1 MADMISIPIVEYK
14 NLLQAQTELR
24 IIYSK
29 SISGEDYNLGSFV
42 NDMRDALHPI
52 LNPDSGEEE
61 PDAE

>member
-42 NDMRDALHPI
+42 SDIRNALHPI
-52 LNPDSGEEE
+52 LNPDHEEDS
-61 PDAE
+61 DAE

>member
-29 SISGEDYNLGSFV
+29 SISGEDYNLSSFV
-42 NDMRDALHPI
+42 IDIRNALHPI
-52 LNPDSGEEE
+52 LNPDHEEDS
-61 PDAE
+61 DAE